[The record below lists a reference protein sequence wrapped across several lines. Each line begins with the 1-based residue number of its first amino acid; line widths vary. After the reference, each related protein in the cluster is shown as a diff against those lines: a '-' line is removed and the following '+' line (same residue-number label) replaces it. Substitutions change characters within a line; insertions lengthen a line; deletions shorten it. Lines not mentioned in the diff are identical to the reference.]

1 MAAENAQETVRLPQ
15 LFAVKFLGKR
25 EARGL
30 WGIKYTR
37 GPVDDMVE
45 KAKALKPGATLPFLQ
60 FRVGV
65 EGVTISEMQANTNKD
80 FEVGFYPVD
89 IISYGVQDLVFTRV
103 FSMIVVRDPNMAPSP
118 LAPPT
123 SASARAVHPFECY
136 AYVCDSRLSARRL
149 TIALATA
156 FQEFS
161 RSVKHQKTRPKRIA
175 IDLRSPAEMAA
186 ELEDQETEA

>member
-60 FRVGV
+60 VRPFHGR
-65 EGVTISEMQANTNKD
+65 
-80 FEVGFYPVD
+80 PV
-89 IISYGVQDLVFTRV
+89 
-103 FSMIVVRDPNMAPSP
+103 
-118 LAPPT
+118 
-123 SASARAVHPFECY
+123 
-136 AYVCDSRLSARRL
+136 L
-149 TIALATA
+149 T
-156 FQEFS
+156 
-161 RSVKHQKTRPKRIA
+161 
-175 IDLRSPAEMAA
+175 
-186 ELEDQETEA
+186 